1 MAQQTIV
8 ATRACYVD
16 NTISGATFTS
26 TDTVAVY
33 LTDSNNADGIPT
45 VGRADD
51 TNSVIYGKLDV
62 NAKNWD
68 VLNPSS
74 VDSDGDVSYAGMASV
89 IVDGVVTFAISAVGS
104 GDIGSGIEGDA
115 SNTISAAATGS
126 GKIVAYSNG
135 TAWVDLRA

>member
-8 ATRACYVD
+8 ATRACYV
-16 NTISGATFTS
+16 NASISGQTFTS

-33 LTDSNNADGIPT
+33 LTDSDNADGIPT

-62 NAKNWD
+62 NAKNWNALSPGE
-68 VLNPSS
+68 VNAN
-74 VDSDGDVSYAGMASV
+74 GDVTYTGMASV
-89 IVDGVVTFAISAVGS
+89 IVDGVVTFAISGVGS
-104 GDIGSGIEGDA
+104 GDIGTGIEGDA
-115 SNTISAAATGS
+115 SNTISAAATGT